1 MALRNILT
9 EENEVLR
16 KQSKTVKNFD
26 EKLWELLDDMQETM
40 YQNDGCGI
48 AAPQVGVLKRVV
60 IVDACNMR
68 MELINPEIIA
78 QSGEQTTEEGCLS
91 VANHTGLVTR
101 PYEVTVKAQD
111 RYGNKFTISVE
122 NVMSTVFCHELDHLD
137 GILFIDK
144 AEKLYKKIIRKK
156 KAK

>member
-16 KQSKTVKNFD
+16 KKSKFVRDFD

-60 IVDACNMR
+60 IVDACNMK
-68 MELINPEIIA
+68 MELVNPEIIA

-91 VANHTGLVTR
+91 VANHTGLVKR
-101 PYEVTVKAQD
+101 PLEVTVRAYD
-111 RYGNKFTISVE
+111 RYGNRFTISVE
-122 NVMSTVFCHELDHLD
+122 GLMATVFCHELDHLD

-144 AEKLYKKIIRKK
+144 AEKLFEKIVKK